1 MGNQIIQNNNMLSR
15 TLLESTAEDFIQYL
29 SSVTLGEL
37 MGIKNYLEADFNLI
51 TEMKDD
57 LLNKLTTYP
66 EGDKSEEHIKCENTL
81 ADLYKI
87 LQTIENRHG
96 IIVEYIKARRGE
108 QTN

>member
-57 LLNKLTTYP
+57 LLNKLAMYPKTSTTD
-66 EGDKSEEHIKCENTL
+66 EKALCENTL
-81 ADLYKI
+81 VDLYKI

-96 IIVEYIKARRGE
+96 VIVEYIKARRGE